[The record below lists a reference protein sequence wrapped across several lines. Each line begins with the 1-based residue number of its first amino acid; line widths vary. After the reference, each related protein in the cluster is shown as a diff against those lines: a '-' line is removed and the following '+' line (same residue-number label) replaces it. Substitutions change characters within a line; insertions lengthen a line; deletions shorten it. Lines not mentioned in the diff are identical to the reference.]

1 MDQPLHRHAC
11 QIVFAD
17 TDASGWM
24 HFSNI
29 FRYVEAAEHDC
40 LNARGIL
47 VFDRGQGG
55 WPRVKVSCEYKKP
68 LVAGDKIEVQL
79 AISEIGDS
87 SMSWQFEVMDVR
99 GELVAFGGMTTVRVD
114 QTGKPQTI
122 TSEERKAL
130 SAN

>member
-1 MDQPLHRHAC
+1 MDQPLHRYAC

-29 FRYVEAAEHDC
+29 FRYVEAAEHDYLDAC
-40 LNARGIL
+40 GVL
-47 VFDRGQGG
+47 VFDHGQGG